1 MKKIFSGFTL
11 KIIGIIFMVIDH
23 INSYLGN
30 FLQLPLWIALLG
42 RFVAPLFVFLMV
54 EGFFY
59 TRSKK
64 KYFLRMFIG
73 GIAMYGIN
81 IIHNLLTKSNFDNP
95 FTKQFDIYLLLD
107 GQNIF
112 ITLAFLFAFLWILDN
127 LRKKVF
133 SNIQIIGAILGLILL
148 LPCILFSEG
157 GPYELIIAL
166 IFYLF
171 RGNLKKIT
179 VGISLFSLI
188 LLINT
193 LYNYLSFDNIISLY
207 QELTFNNE
215 FMIITVLP
223 FIYLYNGKRGGN
235 GAKWQKN
242 LFYYFYPIHLII
254 IYLLQDIMAG
264 IL

>member
-133 SNIQIIGAILGLILL
+133 SNIQIIGAILGLIFL

-171 RGNLKKIT
+171 SGNLKKIT

>member
-23 INSYLGN
+23 VATYLGS
-30 FLQLPLWIALLG
+30 FLHIPLWVSLLG

-64 KYFLRMFIG
+64 KYFMRMFIG
-73 GIAMYGIN
+73 GVAMYGIN
-81 IIHNLLTKSNFDNP
+81 IVHNLLTKSNFNNP
-95 FTKQFDIYLLLD
+95 VTNQFDIYILLD

-112 ITLAFLFAFLWILDN
+112 ITLAFLFAFIWLLEN
-127 LRKKVF
+127 LRIKVF
-133 SNIQIIGAILGLILL
+133 SKVQAIGAVLVLITLI
-148 LPCILFSEG
+148 PCILFSEG
-157 GPYELIIAL
+157 GPYELVIAL

-171 RGNLKKIT
+171 RGNMKKIT
-179 VGISLFSLI
+179 IGISLFSL
-188 LLINT
+188 LLLLNTISGYMNNEGLGT
-193 LYNYLSFDNIISLY
+193 LYQN
-207 QELTFNNE
+207 LTFNNE

-254 IYLLQDIMAG
+254 IYLLRDIFAG